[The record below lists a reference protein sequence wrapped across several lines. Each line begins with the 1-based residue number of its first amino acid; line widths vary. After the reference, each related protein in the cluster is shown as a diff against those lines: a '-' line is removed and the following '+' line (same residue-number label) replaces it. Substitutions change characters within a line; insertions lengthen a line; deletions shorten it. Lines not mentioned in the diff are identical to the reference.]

1 MMKPTIGEVYRNALR
16 SINNLESAKYD
27 LRLMLCKIN
36 DIYPYSNFFV
46 CQDQEIRDLRLF
58 TRYFMRY
65 LNKEPVEYIVNEAIF
80 LGEKFYVDKRV
91 LIPRVET
98 EEVVLKAIEVAK
110 ETFKEKTIDVLDMC
124 TGSAIIGITFLKHYK
139 NANLTISDISKDALD
154 VAKINLSN
162 HEINAKI
169 VQGDATKPFLESKQ
183 KFDIILAN
191 PPYIINEHEI
201 DESVRNFEP
210 YNALVDTHPLYVYES
225 IFAHVKSMVKEGGTI
240 VLEIGYDAKDKL
252 EVMLKKYLPTCKWNF
267 YSDINH
273 CDRILIVY
281 IL

>member
-46 CQDQEIRDLRLF
+46 YQDQEIRDLRLF

-124 TGSAIIGITFLKHYK
+124 TGSAIMGITFLKHYK

-162 HEINAKI
+162 HEINTKI

-183 KFDIILAN
+183 KFDVILAN

-225 IFAHVKSMVKEGGTI
+225 IFAHAKSMVKEGGII
-240 VLEIGYDAKDKL
+240 VLEIGYDTKDKL
-252 EVMLKKYLPTCKWNF
+252 EVMLKKYLAKCKWNF